1 MALLA
6 TNHVPA
12 VCSHFGRC
20 EKTVKLLRAMS
31 HPLPRLWEAL
41 EEQEANRANMEVDI
55 VLDDGVLRAHPCA
68 PPSPCSSQRI
78 CPHRAHLRA
87 PPLHK
92 TPRSE
97 IGELEEESCHFAAEL
112 SASYAPLAADAADD
126 EKATRWTLPSVPLAL
141 RKELDAYTVHRTAP
155 LNRQR
160 DGSCVVDLT
169 VGGDKATT
177 LRFLGW
183 LHATHDIVPVSVSSA
198 GLHSQWAR
206 VRQALAEKGLRYS
219 SIANYLNGLA
229 MVCQYVYQTYEVDA
243 DALAMA
249 TTPLDELLRL
259 RGQCEQAKQQQ
270 LYSRR
275 DANWIEWASTEGL
288 GRTPGSVQS
297 ARGTTR
303 AQAAGAQRV
312 ADRVPP

>member
-1 MALLA
+1 MCW
-6 TNHVPA
+6 TT
-12 VCSHFGRC
+12 VCSAP
-20 EKTVKLLRAMS
+20 TLA
-31 HPLPRLWEAL
+31 PL
-41 EEQEANRANMEVDI
+41 
-55 VLDDGVLRAHPCA
+55 
-68 PPSPCSSQRI
+68 
-78 CPHRAHLRA
+78 PHRAPLSTPPHHARLRA
-87 PPLHK
+87 SPTTRRAP
-92 TPRSE
+92 E
-97 IGELEEESCHFAAEL
+97 IAELEEESCHFAAEL

-183 LHATHDIVPVSVSSA
+183 LHATHDIVP
-198 GLHSQWAR
+198 GLGVFCRAALSQWAEEYAK
-206 VRQALAEKGLRYS
+206 ALAEKGLKYS

-229 MVCQYVYQTYEVDA
+229 MVCQYVYQTYEVDP
-243 DALAMA
+243 DALAMS

-259 RGQCEQAKQQQ
+259 RGQCESQAKQQQ

-275 DANWIEWASTEGL
+275 DANWIEWADAQRARQNAEAAYKALPRGAPPARKLQSLKEWL
-288 GRTPGSVQS
+288 IICLRKPTPSSPTSVQPLRMFYSHS
-297 ARGTTR
+297 A
-303 AQAAGAQRV
+303 
-312 ADRVPP
+312 PC